1 MRTMPRKF
9 ERLPEAAF
17 YRELGLNLRA
27 ARGAA
32 GKSQGEIAEH
42 LDMTYQQ
49 LQKYENGANR
59 IPIFDLIS
67 LANYLE
73 VPVSQFIA
81 PSDGDS
87 EFQSLAAQFSAREFH
102 RLMKAW
108 GNIKDHPARA
118 TLLDLVEHMA
128 DLKS

>member
-1 MRTMPRKF
+1 MPRKSKG
-9 ERLPEAAF
+9 LPETAF
-17 YRELGLNLRA
+17 YRELGFNLRA

-32 GKSQGEIAEH
+32 GKSQREIAEH
-42 LDMTYQQ
+42 LGATYQQ
-49 LQKYENGANR
+49 VQKYENGTNR
-59 IPIFDLIS
+59 IQIFDLIS
-67 LANYLE
+67 LAAYLE
-73 VPVSQFIA
+73 VPLSQFIA

-118 TLLDLVEHMA
+118 TLLDLVEYMA
-128 DLKS
+128 GLKC